1 MTLMRGIMNTRELG
15 DQLRAARLRAELS
28 QAALAARAGIS
39 RPTLRQIE
47 AGHPTGE
54 IGKAQAVIA
63 ALGLQLRLEPAEP
76 SEFDLGS
83 LDADTIPL

>member
-1 MTLMRGIMNTRELG
+1 MNARELG
-15 DQLRAARLRAELS
+15 DQLRAARLRAGLS
-28 QAALAARAGIS
+28 QAALAARAGVS

-54 IGKAQAVIA
+54 IGKAQAVIG

-76 SEFDLGS
+76 AGFDLGS